1 MVVACA
7 DFCFNVIAFQ
17 DEVDADEMDANK
29 KKRKAPRGRDRHK
42 KWLRDQAK
50 LASSSQSSLRSAS
63 LVDAL
68 HLEVAKYNPAERAK
82 EWQREW
88 KRKVPAG
95 GARGPRAAASSQNQ
109 LVL

>member
-17 DEVDADEMDANK
+17 DEMDANK
-29 KKRKAPRGRDRHK
+29 KNRMAPIGRDRRK

-50 LASSSQSSLRSAS
+50 LASSSQSAVRSVT

-68 HLEVAKYNPAERAK
+68 QLEAAKYIQAERAK

-88 KRKVPAG
+88 ERKIPTG

>member
-17 DEVDADEMDANK
+17 DEMDADEMDANK
-29 KKRKAPRGRDRHK
+29 KKRKAPRGRDRRK

-50 LASSSQSSLRSAS
+50 LASSSQSSFRSVTI
-63 LVDAL
+63 LEAL
-68 HLEVAKYNPAERAK
+68 QLEGSQCIRSERAK
-82 EWQREW
+82 RECE
-88 KRKVPAG
+88 RKVPAG
-95 GARGPRAAASSQNQ
+95 GARGPKAAISQSL